1 MKSESSHTLRRPI
14 CLSVVIGLCLC
25 ARGALRS
32 QPNISNDGEIQAKA
46 AESVKRVRME
56 EMTWPDIKS
65 AIEQGYRTV
74 VIAIGSTE
82 QHGPHLP
89 TMTDTRIGDELAHRV
104 AIKLGHTLQARTIPV
119 GCSSHHLSFP
129 GTISLRDET
138 LRMIILDYIES
149 LIRSGFNRIVF
160 LPMHGGNFPIVQATL
175 KEAQIAHQ
183 GIEIIGVTDVTK
195 LLDCMNAA
203 SAEFGINANESGAHA
218 GESETSI
225 MMALEK
231 NLVIKDR
238 FAPGY
243 VGLTGEKELKIIFEQ
258 GMPALT
264 KNGVLGDPRKASADK
279 GEIYLDRLTEFLI
292 QEIKKQS
299 H

>member
-1 MKSESSHTLRRPI
+1 MKRESSHTLGRYLCYAIVISLNI
-14 CLSVVIGLCLC
+14 CTTQT
-25 ARGALRS
+25 LRS
-32 QPNISNDGEIQAKA
+32 QPNISNDEERQSKA
-46 AESVKRVRME
+46 VDSVKRIRMA

-65 AIEQGYRTV
+65 AIEQGYMTV
-74 VIAIGSTE
+74 VVAAGSTE

-104 AIKLGHTLQARTIPV
+104 ALKLGHTLQAITISV
-119 GCSSHHLSFP
+119 GCSRHHLAFP
-129 GTISLRDET
+129 GTISLRDAT
-138 LRMIILDYIES
+138 LRMITLDYIDS
-149 LIRSGFNRIVF
+149 LARGGFNRIIF
-160 LPMHGGNFPIVQATL
+160 LPLHGGNFPVIQQTL
-175 KEAQIAHQ
+175 KEAQTAHQ

-195 LLDCMNAA
+195 LFDCLNAA
-203 SAEFGINANESGAHA
+203 SAEFGIKANESGAHA

-231 NLVIKDR
+231 NLVINGR
-238 FAPGY
+238 LAPGY
-243 VGLTGEKELKIIFEQ
+243 IGLTGEKELKIVSEQ
-258 GMPALT
+258 GMSAIT

-279 GEIYLDRLTEFLI
+279 GENYLNRLTEFLI

>member
-1 MKSESSHTLRRPI
+1 MQS
-14 CLSVVIGLCLC
+14 
-25 ARGALRS
+25 
-32 QPNISNDGEIQAKA
+32 KA
-46 AESVKRVRME
+46 VFSLNSIRMA

-65 AIEQGYRTV
+65 AIEQGYTS
-74 VIAIGSTE
+74 VIIAVGSTE

-104 AIKLGHTLQARTIPV
+104 AIKLGYTLQAETIAV
-119 GCSSHHLSFP
+119 GCSSHHFGFP
-129 GTISLRDET
+129 GTLSLKDET
-138 LRMIILDYIES
+138 LKMIILDYIDS
-149 LIRSGFNRIVF
+149 LVRSGFKKIVF
-160 LPMHGGNFPIVQATL
+160 IPMHGGNFPTVKETL

-183 GIEIIGVTDVTK
+183 GIEIIGLTDLTK
-195 LLDCMNAA
+195 LFDCLISG
-203 SAEFGINANESGAHA
+203 SAEFGIKADESGSHA

-238 FAPGY
+238 FAPGD
-243 VGLTGEKELKIIFEQ
+243 VGLASEKELEIMREQ
-258 GMPALT
+258 GMQALT

-292 QEIKKQS
+292 REIKKQS